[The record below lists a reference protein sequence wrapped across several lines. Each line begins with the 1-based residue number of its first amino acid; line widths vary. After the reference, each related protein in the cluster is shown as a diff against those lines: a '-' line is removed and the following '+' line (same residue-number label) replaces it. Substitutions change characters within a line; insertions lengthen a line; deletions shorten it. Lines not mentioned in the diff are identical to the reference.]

1 MVNRT
6 TMIVVWLAAV
16 LTLGTVAIA
25 QTPTVAERFTFV
37 AANASKAGPSGQE
50 RMKIV
55 IDKWSPDAER
65 DRLMTVLK
73 QDGSDQLTKSFR
85 MGWAVG
91 YIEFPGYLYRT
102 IRFAYRMPRP
112 DGGEDVI
119 LATDDPVWLQW
130 DPSLG
135 PAPTTRDNGTV
146 IQLQLNREGRGEGKL
161 SVGTK
166 LTTTPDGKM
175 FTIQNY
181 AQQPVVL
188 TDVRREPTTT

>member
-16 LTLGTVAIA
+16 LAIGTVAIA
-25 QTPTVAERFTFV
+25 ETPTVADRFTFV
-37 AANASKAGPSGQE
+37 AANASKAGPSAQD
-50 RMKIV
+50 RMQIV
-55 IDKWSPDAER
+55 INQWSPDAER
-65 DRLMTVLK
+65 DRLLTVLK

-85 MGWAVG
+85 MGWAAG
-91 YIEFPGYLYRT
+91 YIQFPGNLQRT
-102 IRFAYRMPRP
+102 IRFAYRMPRT

-119 LATDDPVWLQW
+119 LATDDPVWLWW
-130 DPSLG
+130 DASLG
-135 PAPTTRDNGTV
+135 PAPTTRDDGTV

-161 SVGTK
+161 SVGTT

-188 TDVRREPTTT
+188 TDVKRERST